1 MKSFNQFVKSR
12 DVKLSEMAAP
22 AVIDIKRKFM
32 THIYE
37 ELTSLKEY
45 LEGIFDDQNHDHS
58 RIKNAPINWMKMNK
72 ELFQYT
78 LGRIETH
85 FDPFL
90 FGEKHKETTD
100 DALDMQHSIISSIK
114 PRFEKLI
121 TMLLTTKKIGDTEH
135 PYGSPEHRA
144 INPRAES
151 DDFYNSAALH
161 TDDSTLTR
169 ERSDKN
175 IRHLKELN
183 EFINIPFNNL
193 INKINLLIPYYAPKA
208 PKAAEAA
215 EAAKE
220 KFYGNP
226 QNYGRTYKGP

>member
-100 DALDMQHSIISSIK
+100 DDLDMQHSIISSIK

-151 DDFYNSAALH
+151 DDPHNWAGMH

-215 EAAKE
+215 KE

>member
-22 AVIDIKRKFM
+22 AVVDIKRKFM

-72 ELFQYT
+72 ELFQYA

-100 DALDMQHSIISSIK
+100 DVLDMQYSIISNIK
-114 PRFEKLI
+114 PKFEKLI

-135 PYGSPEHRA
+135 PYGSPEYRA
-144 INPRAES
+144 AHPRAEA
-151 DDFYNSAALH
+151 DDPHNWAGMH
-161 TDDSTLTR
+161 TDGDGFTR

-175 IRHLKELN
+175 IGHLKELN

-193 INKINLLIPYYAPKA
+193 INKINILIPFYA

-215 EAAKE
+215 EAAEAAKD

>member
-22 AVIDIKRKFM
+22 AVIDIKRTFM

-45 LEGIFDDQNHDHS
+45 LEGIFDDQDPDHS
-58 RIKNAPINWMKMNK
+58 YIKNAPINWMKANK
-72 ELFQYT
+72 EVFEFT
-78 LGRIETH
+78 LQRIKSN

-100 DALDMQHSIISSIK
+100 DVLDMQYKIISSVKPTFENLIK
-114 PRFEKLI
+114 
-121 TMLLTTKKIGDTEH
+121 LLVTAKKIGGAEH

-144 INPRAES
+144 EPMAFE
-151 DDFYNSAALH
+151 DDPQNWDG
-161 TDDSTLTR
+161 TDTDGSGLTR
-169 ERSDKN
+169 KRSNKN
-175 IRHLKELN
+175 IGHLKELN
-183 EFINIPFNNL
+183 EFINIPFENL
-193 INKINLLIPYYAPKA
+193 IKKINLLIPYYAPKA
-208 PKAAEAA
+208 PKAPKAA
-215 EAAKE
+215 EAAKD